1 MASDSQSR
9 RKGRFRV
16 STIPRLA
23 SWQLRETWFLLL
35 FTTLGMVAAVI
46 IVCTIPLL
54 YNVMTTAGLRQ
65 TLRATPYSSDIEVYT
80 QSNGLSTPV
89 VQNVHQ
95 KFDSL
100 LRSNLGNLISPRLSV
115 VSTDD
120 FSLYPAQQNTLLTID
135 GTSMQQATSHF
146 GALQGRVASITS
158 NPASQLEVMM
168 TPDSAQ
174 RLGLHVGSTFSLQ
187 LKYQTQES
195 GFDPSSPIVATHSQL
210 VTAKLVGIFSIDA
223 TNASY
228 WYGDNFKSMRS
239 TNGQVTTSQYA
250 MLVEQSALLT
260 IFDHLHSAYHVDALH
275 ATSFV
280 GYTLYWHYTF
290 DASRVDSSQ
299 LDTLIN
305 QFSNVQSSM
314 DSLYGN
320 LENSNPY
327 DTPSFPY
334 LTHATLTSPLLGPN
348 GSQSSLQQFQSRIA
362 VAHIPVGVFT
372 LLILALIL
380 FFVSLM
386 TTLLVDRQSDTIA
399 ILRSRGASAGQV
411 FSSLL
416 LQSSVLGLLGLLI
429 GLPLATFTAIL
440 LSQHLLAPS
449 QQDALGVLTSH
460 PFNVMLSTFWNGIAI
475 VLVALLTMS
484 IALFLAAR
492 ANVLSLRHDSSRTS
506 KRPMWQRL
514 NLDVIAGV
522 LALVGYG
529 LSLYVTSIGPVLQGD
544 AKVLLATP
552 LSIIAPFF
560 LIVGCLFLFL
570 RVFPWLL
577 RLGVRLASRGRGATP
592 MLAFA
597 QMARSPRQSL
607 RMTLLLSLATSFAL
621 FTLIYSATQSQHIQ
635 QIVTYQTGADFSAQ
649 VAPSGSTLSQTT
661 GLFRAIPGTLST
673 TAGYISNGT
682 AGTADLPV
690 GLRAVDA
697 ASFGQ
702 TVIWP
707 SQTEY
712 QTARPLLTMLVSDR
726 PHTTVSKMTGDTV
739 PVIVDQVTFNKLLL
753 HVNSTFTITVSDL
766 PIAQIHCLVIGV
778 VDYIPTVNN
787 RLAFS
792 DSSSS
797 QSILNGGV
805 LFDYQT
811 YLATYQY
818 DVAHAKNLGSQ
829 FAKPDINQ
837 VWLHTKSD
845 AASLASVRTTLTNA
859 RYHVTG
865 FTDRRLLLTTLQSDP
880 LYLIL
885 NGMLAIGTVTALI
898 LALIGDLLVSWL
910 GTRLR
915 LVSFVTLRALG
926 TTSRQ
931 ITGVLTWEQA
941 IVYITGFVLGGA
953 FGFLLATSVIPSL
966 TLTDI
971 NSNLGSDQLFALQS
985 ALSTQLVAPP
995 SLLFVIVLL
1004 VAIYA
1009 LALSMMVFM
1018 VSRPA
1023 LSQTL
1028 RLSED

>member
-1 MASDSQSR
+1 MASGSPSR
-9 RKGRFRV
+9 RKGQFRL

-35 FTTLGMVAAVI
+35 FTTLGMVAAVV

-54 YNVMTTAGLRQ
+54 YNVMTIAGLRQ
-65 TLRATPYSSDIEVYT
+65 TLRATPYSSDIEVYA

-89 VQNVHQ
+89 VQSVYQ

-100 LRSNLGNLISPRLSV
+100 LKSNLGNLINSHLFV
-115 VSTDD
+115 ISTDD
-120 FSLYPAQQNTLLTID
+120 FSFYPAQQNTLLTVD
-135 GTSMQQATSHF
+135 GTSMQQAASHF
-146 GALQGRVASITS
+146 GTLQGRVASITS
-158 NPASQLEVMM
+158 NPTSQLEVMM

-187 LKYQTQES
+187 LKYQTQEA
-195 GFDPSSPIVATHSQL
+195 GLDPNSPVITTHSQTL
-210 VTAKLVGIFSIDA
+210 TAKLVGIFSIDA
-223 TNASY
+223 TNSSY
-228 WYGDNFKSMRS
+228 WYGDNFKSIRS
-239 TNGQVTTSQYA
+239 TNGQITTSQYT
-250 MLVEQSALLT
+250 MLVPQNALLT
-260 IFDHLHSAYHVDALH
+260 LFDHLRSVYHADALH
-275 ATSFV
+275 ATSYV
-280 GYTLYWHYTF
+280 GYTLYWHY
-290 DASRVDSSQ
+290 ALNPALVDSSQ

-327 DTPSFPY
+327 DIPSFPY
-334 LTHATLTSPLLGPN
+334 LTHADLTSPLLAPN

-362 VAHIPVGVFT
+362 VAHVPVGVFT

-399 ILRSRGASAGQV
+399 ILRSRGASTGQV

-416 LQSSVLGLLGLLI
+416 LQSGVLAVFGLLI
-429 GLPLATFTAIL
+429 GLPLATLTAIL
-440 LSQHLLAPS
+440 LSHYLLASS
-449 QQDALGVLTSH
+449 QLDALGVLTSH
-460 PFNVMLSTFWNGIAI
+460 PLNGMLSTFWDGVAIA
-475 VLVALLTMS
+475 LVALLTMS
-484 IALFLAAR
+484 VALFLAAR
-492 ANVLSLRHDSSRTS
+492 ANILSLRRDSSRTG
-506 KRPMWQRL
+506 KRPVWQRL

-529 LSLYVTSIGPVLQGD
+529 LSLYVSSIGSILQGD

-577 RLGVRLASRGRGATP
+577 RLGVSLAARGRGATS

-649 VAPSGSTLSQTT
+649 VASSGNTLVQTT
-661 GLFRAIPGTLST
+661 TLFRAIPGVLSSS
-673 TAGYISNGT
+673 AGYIVNGT

-690 GLRAVDA
+690 GIRAIDA
-697 ASFGQ
+697 ADFGQ

-707 SQTEY
+707 SQVDE
-712 QTARPLLTMLVSDR
+712 QIARPLLATLVANR
-726 PHTTVSKMTGDTV
+726 PHTSVKNMTGDTV
-739 PVIVDQVTFNKLLL
+739 PVIVDQVTYNKLLL
-753 HVNSTFTITVSDL
+753 HVYSTFTLTVSEL

-778 VDYIPTVNN
+778 MNYIPTVNN

-792 DSSSS
+792 DSGSS
-797 QSILNGGV
+797 QSLLNGGI

-829 FAKPDINQ
+829 FAQPDINQ
-837 VWLHTKSD
+837 VWLRTKSD

-859 RYHVTG
+859 HYHVTG
-865 FTDRRLLLTTLQSDP
+865 FTDRRLLLSTLQSDP

-931 ITGVLTWEQA
+931 ITSVLTWEQA

-953 FGFLLATSVIPSL
+953 FGFLLAASVIPAL

-995 SLLFVIVLL
+995 SLLIVIVLL

>member
-1 MASDSQSR
+1 MASDSQPR
-9 RKGRFRV
+9 RKGRFRL

-35 FTTLGMVAAVI
+35 FTTLGMVAAVV

-89 VQNVHQ
+89 VQNIYQ

-100 LRSNLGNLISPRLSV
+100 LKSNLGNLISPRLSV
-115 VSTDD
+115 ISTDD
-120 FSLYPAQQNTLLTID
+120 FSLYPAQQNTLLVVD
-135 GTSMQQATSHF
+135 GTSMEQAASHF
-146 GALQGRVASITS
+146 GALQGRVARITS
-158 NPASQLEVMM
+158 NPTRQLEVMM
-168 TPDSAQ
+168 TPDTAQ
-174 RLGLHVGSTFSLQ
+174 YLGLHVGSSFSLQ
-187 LKYQTQES
+187 FKYQTLEPGIYPGS
-195 GFDPSSPIVATHSQL
+195 LVIVNRSQL
-210 VTAKLVGIFSIDA
+210 VTATLAGIFSIDA

-228 WYGDNFKSMRS
+228 WYGDNFKSIRS
-239 TNGQVTTSQYA
+239 TNGPITTSLYTV
-250 MLVEQSALLT
+250 LVSQNALLSL
-260 IFDHLHSAYHVDALH
+260 FDDLRSPHHVDALH
-275 ATSFV
+275 SPNFV
-280 GYTLYWHYTF
+280 GYTLYWHYTL
-290 DASRVDSSQ
+290 DASRADSSQ

-314 DSLYGN
+314 DSQYGN
-320 LENSNPY
+320 LENLDIYN
-327 DTPSFPY
+327 TPPFPY
-334 LTHATLTSPLLGPN
+334 LTQATLTSPLLSPN
-348 GSQSSLQQFQSRIA
+348 GTQSSLQQFRSRIA

-386 TTLLVDRQSDTIA
+386 TTLLVDRQADTIA
-399 ILRSRGASAGQV
+399 VLRSRGASVGQV
-411 FSSLL
+411 FSALL
-416 LQSSVLGLLGLLI
+416 LQSSVLSLLGLLI
-429 GLPLATFTAIL
+429 GLPLATYTAIF

-449 QQDALGVLTSH
+449 QVDALVVITGH
-460 PFNVMLSTFWNGIAI
+460 PFQVMLSTFWDGVAIA
-475 VLVALLTMS
+475 LVALLTMS
-484 IALFLAAR
+484 VALFLAAR
-492 ANVLSLRHDSSRTS
+492 ANILSLRRDSSRTS
-506 KRPMWQRL
+506 KRSVWQRL

-522 LALVGYG
+522 LALVGYA
-529 LSLYVTSIGPVLQGD
+529 LSLYVGSIGSLLQGD

-560 LIVGCLFLFL
+560 LIIGCLLLFL

-577 RLGVRLASRGRGATP
+577 RLGVRLAARGRGATP

-649 VAPSGSTLSQTT
+649 VAPSGSTLAQTAA
-661 GLFRAIPGTLST
+661 LYHAIPGALSSSI
-673 TAGYISNGT
+673 GYTSNGT
-682 AGTADLPV
+682 ALPADLPV

-697 ASFGQ
+697 STFGQ

-707 SQTEY
+707 SQGAYEI
-712 QTARPLLTMLVSDR
+712 ARPLLATLVSDR
-726 PHTTVSKMTGDTV
+726 PHTTINKMKSDTV
-739 PVIVDQVTFNKLLL
+739 PVIVDQVTSDKLLL
-753 HVNSTFTITVSDL
+753 HVYSTFTIAVNDL
-766 PIAQIHCLVIGV
+766 SIGRIHCLVIGV

-792 DSSSS
+792 TFDSS
-797 QSILNGGV
+797 QSLLSGGV
-805 LFDYQT
+805 LFDYQS
-811 YLATYQY
+811 YLASYKY
-818 DVAHAKNLGSQ
+818 DVAQTKAFGRQ
-829 FAKPDINQ
+829 FVFPDINQ

-845 AASLASVRTTLTNA
+845 AASLASVRTSLTNT

-898 LALIGDLLVSWL
+898 LVLIGDLLVSWL

-953 FGFLLATSVIPSL
+953 FGLLLATSVIPSL

-971 NSNLGSDQLFALQS
+971 NSNLSSSQLFALQS
-985 ALSTQLVAPP
+985 ALSTQLVTPN
-995 SLLFVIVLL
+995 SLLVVIVLL